1 MHKTNALS
9 FGIFFRSKLRITIGE
24 RGRGEKYELLRS
36 WGKNAFKSEQKKG
49 KGRKKG
55 REKGRKVKGKERNRK
70 KE

>member
-55 REKGRKVKGKERNRK
+55 RKVKGKERNRK